1 MDVYPAPP
9 KIESTT
15 EMEPPPPSVD
25 QQTIPTVT
33 ELVEEMSPDPPP
45 PVRIEEISD
54 TSQIFSKEEETPEE
68 VHHQQMSIFQFLA
81 ILLIFC
87 LILMALN
94 IMWNNLFTTL
104 FICCITLPILRWLG
118 KV

>member
-15 EMEPPPPSVD
+15 ETEPPIED
-25 QQTIPTVT
+25 QMIPTVT
-33 ELVEEMSPDPPP
+33 ELVEEMSPDSSE
-45 PVRIEEISD
+45 RIEEISAD
-54 TSQIFSKEEETPEE
+54 ISQTLQLDKDTPEE
-68 VHHQQMSIFQFLA
+68 VHSQMSIFQFLA
-81 ILLIFC
+81 ILFIFC
-87 LILMALN
+87 LILLALN

-104 FICCITLPILRWLG
+104 FICCITLPILRWMG

>member
-15 EMEPPPPSVD
+15 EMELPPPSVD

-45 PVRIEEISD
+45 PVRIEEICD
-54 TSQIFSKEEETPEE
+54 TSQTFSKEETPEE